1 MLKMPQ
7 GPGDTLRN
15 VAVASAVAIYRKHPE
30 DPVADVD
37 ERERDRLEQ
46 EAMNAEPSQPAQSES
61 GTLRRLVDRLPFG

>member
-15 VAVASAVAIYRKHPE
+15 VAVASAVAIYRRHPE
-30 DPVADVD
+30 DPVADMD

-46 EAMNAEPSQPAQSES
+46 EAMNSETPASPEPES
-61 GTLRRLVDRLPFG
+61 NPLRRLVDRLPFG

>member
-15 VAVASAVAIYRKHPE
+15 VAVASAVVIYRRHPD
-30 DPVADVD
+30 DPIPDQD

-46 EAMNAEPSQPAQSES
+46 EALNAEPSTPAEPEES
-61 GTLRRLVDRLPFG
+61 AFRRLIDRLPFG